1 MIAHVPILCE
11 DNGVTYIYVPSREQ
25 LGIACQTKRP
35 TSVVL
40 ITLKDDSSLKETCNQ
55 LAEEAQ
61 ALSPVY

>member
-1 MIAHVPILCE
+1 VIAHVPILCE
-11 DNGVTYIYVPSREQ
+11 DSGVTYIYVPSREQ

-40 ITLKDDSSLKETCNQ
+40 ITLKDDSSLQETFNQ
-55 LAEEAQ
+55 LVQEAQ